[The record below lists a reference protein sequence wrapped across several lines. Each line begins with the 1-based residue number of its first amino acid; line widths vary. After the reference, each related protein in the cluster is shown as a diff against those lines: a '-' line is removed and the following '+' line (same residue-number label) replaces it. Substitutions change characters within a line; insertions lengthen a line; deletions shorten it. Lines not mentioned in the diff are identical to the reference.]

1 MQPVQQSLEFL
12 GNLAASGP
20 VATLAAAFADA
31 GHELSLVGGPV
42 RDAFLGRPITD
53 LDFTTDAQP
62 DEILR
67 IVTPISQAQWDV
79 GRAFG
84 TIAARIDGETV
95 EITTYRSDSY
105 DHKSR
110 KPQVQFGDTL
120 EGDLL
125 RRDFTVNAMAL
136 RVPELVLVDPSGG
149 MDDLVAGVLR
159 TPGTPEVSFGD
170 DPLRMLRAVRFTAQL
185 GFTLDL
191 DAAIAISEMRESI
204 GIVSIERVSDELTKL
219 LKTDA
224 PRRGIELLVESG
236 LAELVIPEIP
246 ALQLEADEHHHH
258 KDVYQH
264 SLTVLDQAIDL
275 EKSRAASGTGIAS
288 PDLVLRWAAL
298 LHDIGKPATKRNE
311 PGGQVSFHHHDVVG
325 SKLAKKRLRHLRFD
339 NDTIAAV
346 GRLIE
351 LHLRFFGYT
360 DGAWTDSAVRR
371 YVRDAG
377 EQLERLHILTRADV
391 TTRNR
396 RKADQLSFAY
406 DDLEE
411 RIATLAAQEEID
423 SVRPDLDGEQI
434 MAILGIKPS
443 REVGQAYA
451 YLLEVRLDEGPLS
464 EAEATERLLAWWH
477 SRQAS

>member
-1 MQPVQQSLEFL
+1 MQPVQQSLDFL
-12 GNLAASGP
+12 AELASAGP
-20 VATLAAAFADA
+20 VRVLAEAFAAA
-31 GHELSLVGGPV
+31 GHELALVGGPV

-53 LDFTTDAQP
+53 LDFTTDATP
-62 DEILR
+62 DQILA
-67 IVTPISQAQWDV
+67 IVTPLSQAQWDV

-105 DHKSR
+105 DHTTR
-110 KPQVQFGDTL
+110 KPAVEFGDTL

-125 RRDFTVNAMAL
+125 RRDFTINAMAL
-136 RVPELVLVDPSGG
+136 RVPELKLVDPSGG
-149 MDDLVAGVLR
+149 MDDLIAGVLR

-170 DPLRMLRAVRFTAQL
+170 DPLRMLRAIRFTAQL
-185 GFTLDL
+185 GFTVAV
-191 DAAIAISEMRESI
+191 DAAIAITEMRDSI
-204 GIVSIERVSDELTKL
+204 SIISVERINDELSKL
-219 LKTDA
+219 LRTDA
-224 PRRGIELLVESG
+224 PRRGVELLVESG
-236 LAELVIPEIP
+236 LAELIIPEIP
-246 ALQLEADEHHHH
+246 ALQLESDEHHHH

-264 SLTVLDQAIDL
+264 SLTVLEQAIDL
-275 EKSRAASGTGIAS
+275 EKSRETSPS
-288 PDLVLRWAAL
+288 PDLVLRLAAL

-325 SKLAKKRLRHLRFD
+325 AKLARKRLRALRFD

-346 GRLIE
+346 SRLIE

-377 EQLERLHILTRADV
+377 DQLERLHILTRADV

-411 RIATLAAQEEID
+411 RIATLAAQEEMD
-423 SVRPDLDGEQI
+423 SVRPDLDGEEI
-434 MAILGIKPS
+434 MAILGLTPG
-443 REVGQAYA
+443 REVGQARA
-451 YLLEVRLDEGPLS
+451 FLLELRLDEGPLPR
-464 EAEATERLLAWWH
+464 EVAEERLRAWWAARDG
-477 SRQAS
+477 SGQVS